1 MSEWNDK
8 HEGLARQDGEQ
19 GVDRELDMVLAKYA
33 SIEPRAGL
41 EQRVLANLRA
51 ERQPVLKLWSWRRT
65 AVAAVLLAIMA
76 AVLSWRSG
84 RPGPSTIAQ
93 RPPRTASSIPQSEQ
107 VSASAGAE
115 ENGSRPSTVF
125 DRPAVRRAQPAVV
138 VSAAAAVQHKLD
150 QFPSP
155 RPLSEQEQ
163 ILVNYV
169 AKYPETAALIAQAR
183 TEEREKEREE
193 EAGADATGEVR

>member
-1 MSEWNDK
+1 MSEWNEK
-8 HEGLARQDGEQ
+8 HEGVARQGGEQ

-51 ERQPVLKLWSWRRT
+51 ERQPVPQLWSWRRT
-65 AVAAVLLAIMA
+65 AVAAVLIVIVATA
-76 AVLSWRSG
+76 LSWRSG
-84 RPGPSTIAQ
+84 KPGPSTTVR
-93 RPPRTASSIPQSEQ
+93 RPPMTASSIPQNEQ
-107 VSASAGAE
+107 GSASAGAE
-115 ENGSRPSTVF
+115 KNGSRPSTVF
-125 DRPAVRRAQPAVV
+125 DRPAVRRTQPAVV
-138 VSAAAAVQHKLD
+138 VSAAAAVQPKLD

-169 AKYPETAALIAQAR
+169 ARYPETAALIAQLR

-193 EAGADATGEVR
+193 EAGPDATGEVR